1 MELVTGISVPLDT
14 PLDKVK
20 ALAARKLGWPVA
32 AVQSMELM
40 RRAIDARKKDDV
52 RLVYSVALSRRAG
65 ETLPLYAPAP
75 CAPLRHRPIVV
86 GFGPAGMMCALVL
99 AQAGLR
105 PIVLERGL
113 DVDTRTRK
121 VREFWQNGQ
130 LDPQCNVQFGEGGAG
145 AFSDGKLATGT
156 GNKEW
161 QRYVLAT
168 FVRHGA
174 PPEIMYDAKPHVG
187 TDRLVAVVKGIRQ
200 EILARGGDVYC
211 GVTVQNVCEQNGL
224 VTVQTTMGDMQSQH
238 VVLAIGHSARDTYAA
253 LHAAGLAL
261 ENKPFA
267 VGVRIEHL
275 QADISRALY
284 GKQADHPALGPADYK
299 LVCHTPYGG
308 VYSFCMCP
316 GGHVVASSAEENTVV
331 TNGMSYSRR
340 DGTNANA
347 ALLVGVDQQ
356 DYGTELFAGVRYQQQ
371 LERLAYTQG
380 GGGYYAPCQRWQD
393 FDRGTLSQSWGKV
406 RPTYRPGVTPARLD
420 EGLAPR
426 IVNAMRWAMP
436 HFAKQIVGYDN
447 PDALLTGYET
457 RSSSPVRI
465 VRDPDMLSA
474 VGHTGIYPCGEGC
487 GYAGG
492 IMSAA
497 TDGIRVAERIMEEV
511 R

>member
-1 MELVTGISVPLDT
+1 MPLGT
-14 PLDKVK
+14 SLDKVK
-20 ALAARKLGWPVA
+20 ALAAKRLGWSVA
-32 AVQSMELM
+32 AVQSMVLM
-40 RRAIDARKKDDV
+40 RRAVDARKKGDIH
-52 RLVYSVALSRRAG
+52 LVYSVALSKRVG
-65 ETLPLYAPAP
+65 DTIPLYTPAV
-75 CAPLRHRPIVV
+75 CAPTDYRPIVV

-121 VREFWQNGQ
+121 VQEFWQSGR
-130 LDPQCNVQFGEGGAG
+130 LDPTCNVQFGEGGAG

-168 FVRHGA
+168 FVRYGA
-174 PPEIMYDAKPHVG
+174 PQEIMYDAKPHVG
-187 TDRLVAVVKGIRQ
+187 TDRLASVVKGIRQ
-200 EILARGGDVYC
+200 EIIARGGEVHW
-211 GVTVQNVCEQNGL
+211 GVTVQDVREQNGL
-224 VTVQTTMGDMQSQH
+224 VTLRTTRGDLTTKH
-238 VVLAIGHSARDTYAA
+238 AVLAIGHSARDTYTA
-253 LHAAGLAL
+253 LHTAGLVL

-356 DYGTELFAGVRYQQQ
+356 DYGTELFDGVRYQQQ

-380 GGGYYAPCQRWQD
+380 GGGYLAPCQRWQD
-393 FDRGTLSQSWGKV
+393 FERGTQSLSWGKV
-406 RPTYRPGVTPARLD
+406 QPTYRPGVTAARLD
-420 EGLAPR
+420 QGLAPR
-426 IVNAMRWAMP
+426 LVNAMRWAMP
-436 HFAKQIVGYDN
+436 AFAKQIVGYDD

-465 VRDPDMLSA
+465 VRDPDRLSA
-474 VGHTGIYPCGEGC
+474 VGFEGIYPCGEGC

-497 TDGIRVAERIMEEV
+497 TDGIRVAERIMQCAG
-511 R
+511 RK